1 MPIIS
6 ISRGSYHRG
15 RDVAHAVAEILRYEC
30 ISRDSLLE
38 NSEEF
43 DIPEIRL
50 MPNVK
55 HAAQVLERFSFGR
68 ERFINYMSSSILRF
82 LKKDNHIYHGLAG
95 QFFVDKVRH
104 VIKVRV
110 IADLNERVTAEAERK
125 GVSEEQARLQLIQDD
140 EERRKWAML
149 LYGIDISEP
158 DNYDMVLNISTMGVE
173 EAASLIVKAAH
184 FPCYQA
190 TEEST
195 RHIQNLALKSEVKA
209 ALFDYPQASV
219 FVDDGFVRIQIK
231 VPEEQGAVVQQRI
244 ETALQGLEGLKS
256 AEIRVSNYY

>member
-15 RDVAHAVAEILRYEC
+15 RDVAHAVAEKLRYEC

-43 DIPEIRL
+43 GIPEIKL
-50 MPNVK
+50 VSNVK

-82 LKKDNHIYHGLAG
+82 LKKDNHVYHGLAG
-95 QFFVDKVRH
+95 QFFVQDVSH
-104 VIKVRV
+104 VIKVRI
-110 IADLNERVTAEAERK
+110 IADLQERIVSESARK
-125 GVSEEQARLQLIQDD
+125 GVSEDDARLHLTADD
-140 EERRKWAML
+140 AERRKWAML
-149 LYGIDISEP
+149 LYGIDISDP
-158 DNYDMVLNISTMGVE
+158 VNYDMVLNISVMGVE
-173 EAASLIVKAAH
+173 EASRLIVDAAG

-190 TEEST
+190 TDSSM
-195 RHIQNLALKSEVKA
+195 RHIEDLALKSEVKA

-219 FVDDGFVRIQIK
+219 FVANGAVRVQVK
-231 VPEEQGAVVQQRI
+231 VPEEQEKMVQNRMEAVLRELPGVSS
-244 ETALQGLEGLKS
+244 T
-256 AEIRVSNYY
+256 EIKISHYY

>member
-15 RDVAHAVAEILRYEC
+15 REVAHAVAELLRYEC
-30 ISRDSLLE
+30 ISRDSLLQ
-38 NSEEF
+38 NSEIY

-68 ERFINYMSSSILRF
+68 ERYTSYMSSSILRF
-82 LKKDNHIYHGLAG
+82 LKKDNHVYHGLAG
-95 QFFVDKVRH
+95 QFFVDGVRH
-104 VIKVRV
+104 VIKVRI
-110 IADLNERVTAEAERK
+110 IADLDERVRAEAERK
-125 GVSEEQARLQLIQDD
+125 AIGFEQARLQLTQDD

-158 DNYDMVLNISTMGVE
+158 SNYDMVLNISTMDVRD
-173 EAASLIVKAAH
+173 AAEIIARAAT

-190 TEEST
+190 TEESAS
-195 RHIQNLALKSEVKA
+195 RIANLALRSEVKA
-209 ALFDYPQASV
+209 ALFDYPQAVVSV
-219 FVDDGFVRIQIK
+219 NGRAVTILVKAPETQKLTVKERIL
-231 VPEEQGAVVQQRI
+231 ES
-244 ETALQGLEGLKS
+244 LQGVGGLS
-256 AEIRVSNYY
+256 TVDIQVSPYY

>member
-15 RDVAHAVAEILRYEC
+15 RDVAHAVAEMLRYEC

-43 DIPEIRL
+43 DIPEIKL

-68 ERFINYMSSSILRF
+68 ERFINYMSSSLLRF
-82 LKKDNHIYHGLAG
+82 LKKDNHVYHGLAG
-95 QFFVDKVRH
+95 QFFVDDVRH
-104 VIKVRV
+104 VIKVRI
-110 IADLNERVTAEAERK
+110 IADLQERVTDEAKRK
-125 GVSEEQARLQLIQDD
+125 NISVDQARHQLIQDD
-140 EERRKWAML
+140 EERRKWAMF

-158 DNYDMVLNISTMGVE
+158 ANYDMVINISKMSVQ
-173 EAASLIVKAAH
+173 EASGLIAQAAH

-190 TEEST
+190 TEAS
-195 RHIQNLALKSEVKA
+195 RLHIENLALASEVKV
-209 ALFDYPQASV
+209 ALFDYPQATV
-219 FVDDGFVRIQIK
+219 FVDDGAVRVLLK
-231 VPEEQGAVVQQRI
+231 VPEEQCDVVEQRVK
-244 ETALQGLEGLKS
+244 TALHVLDSVKS
-256 AEIRVSNYY
+256 AEIRVSPYY